1 VAVLVTVL
9 DALFA
14 VLVFMVG
21 VVALALYVRTIFWR

>member
-1 VAVLVTVL
+1 MTVL

>member
-1 VAVLVTVL
+1 VTVL

-21 VVALALYVRTIFWR
+21 VVALAIYVRTIFWR

>member
-1 VAVLVTVL
+1 VTVL